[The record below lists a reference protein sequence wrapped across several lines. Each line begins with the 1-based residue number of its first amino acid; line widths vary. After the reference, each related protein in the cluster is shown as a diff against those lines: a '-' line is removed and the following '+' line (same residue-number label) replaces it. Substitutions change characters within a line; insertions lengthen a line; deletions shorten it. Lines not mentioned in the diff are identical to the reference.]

1 MLGCSAHYDERTAM
15 TNKESFTEEEWELI
29 REAPTSAGMIVLTA
43 QKGGSFRESFAMAKA
58 YTEARQQHAGSEL
71 LDAVVSAKPARDHTH
86 YHSPD
91 ELKAAGLG
99 HLRDAVALARAEGDA
114 AGSRGL
120 PGLRADAGRQGRAR
134 AQGGRRRGQR
144 RRTAGD
150 RGDRRRARND
160 RAGEL
165 TRRGPLPG
173 PSRSP

>member
-1 MLGCSAHYDERTAM
+1 M

-58 YTEARQQHAGSEL
+58 YTEARQQHAGGEL

-99 HLRDAVALARAEGDA
+99 HLRDAVALLGQKATAQEVDDYRGFVLTLADRVAHAHREDGVEVSDAERQAIEEISA
-114 AGSRGL
+114 ALGT
-120 PGLRADAGRQGRAR
+120 
-134 AQGGRRRGQR
+134 
-144 RRTAGD
+144 TAP
-150 RGDRRRARND
+150 A
-160 RAGEL
+160 
-165 TRRGPLPG
+165 
-173 PSRSP
+173 S

>member
-15 TNKESFTEEEWELI
+15 TNRESFTEEEWELI

-99 HLRDAVALARAEGDA
+99 HLREAVALVEQKATPQEVEDYRGFVLTLADRVAHAHREDGVEVSDAERQAIEEIA
-114 AGSRGL
+114 AALG
-120 PGLRADAGRQGRAR
+120 A
-134 AQGGRRRGQR
+134 
-144 RRTAGD
+144 TAP
-150 RGDRRRARND
+150 A
-160 RAGEL
+160 
-165 TRRGPLPG
+165 
-173 PSRSP
+173 S

>member
-15 TNKESFTEEEWELI
+15 TNRESFTEEEWELI

-99 HLRDAVALARAEGDA
+99 HLRDAVALLGQKATAQEVDDYRGFVLTLADRVAHAHREDGVEVSDAERQAIEEIA
-114 AGSRGL
+114 AALG
-120 PGLRADAGRQGRAR
+120 A
-134 AQGGRRRGQR
+134 
-144 RRTAGD
+144 TAP
-150 RGDRRRARND
+150 A
-160 RAGEL
+160 
-165 TRRGPLPG
+165 
-173 PSRSP
+173 S